1 MRLTSFIGRVTPLL
15 LICSVSVQAQRTSRD
30 PERASDEWLD
40 KCREGRGRSNDDR
53 DRVCEVREK
62 RLSPT
67 RMLDID
73 GKENGGVSVHGWDRS
88 EVLILAKIQAD
99 ADDADEAKDVAAG
112 ITNDVHRAR
121 VRADGPSTRD
131 HQARPVRHEV

>member
-1 MRLTSFIGRVTPLL
+1 MRVTSFIGRVTPLL
-15 LICSVSVQAQRTSRD
+15 LICSLPVQAQRTSRD

-53 DRVCEVREK
+53 NRVCEVREK

-73 GKENGGVSVHGWDRS
+73 GRENGGVSVHGWDRS
-88 EVLILAKIQAD
+88 EVLLLAKIQAD
-99 ADDADEAKDVAAG
+99 AAGAGEAKDAAARITINAAG
-112 ITNDVHRAR
+112 GRA
-121 VRADGPSTRD
+121 RADGASG
-131 HQARPVRHEV
+131 RPH